1 MVFASHIFLLFLAV
15 TLLFY
20 WQVAK
25 RGAGAAKAFL
35 IVASLVFY
43 GSWKAAYLP
52 LLIGSLLVNYAFA
65 LGIQAR
71 RGSPGAGWLY
81 AVGVVFNVALLGYFK
96 YTGFLL
102 GQWNALTSWPVPIP
116 EIVLPIGLS
125 FFTFQQIGFLT
136 DMRQGRVGDLRFWN
150 FVLMVVVFPHLV
162 AGPIVSQRD
171 MLPQLA
177 TRRDWTL
184 KADQLAI
191 GLTIFALGLFKK
203 TVLMDPQ
210 VPYIDIL
217 FEAAARGY
225 TLGFVDGWV
234 AALGYGF
241 QIYFD
246 FSAYSDM
253 AIGLAFIFGLR
264 LPMNFFSP
272 YKSTSVRE
280 FWRRWHI
287 SLSRFLRDL
296 LYIPMG
302 GNRHGLAVA
311 VFAVVATMTIG
322 GLWHGA
328 GWTFVVWGLLHGLYL
343 AINHVWR
350 AALPGVRMPAWL
362 GGILTFLAVT
372 VAWVF
377 FRAAD
382 MPTALAI
389 LKAMAGLT
397 TLHELAQLDRGLV
410 LMFPL
415 YTVIVWL
422 MPNLMQLFRRQQ
434 PAIDLGDLLP
444 ANPPGR
450 VERWLAFDGSVRW
463 AAMAAFTFVFAWF
476 ALSNLAP
483 FIYFQF

>member
-1 MVFASHIFLLFLAV
+1 MVFASHLFLLFLAV
-15 TLLFY
+15 VLLLY

-25 RGAGAAKAFL
+25 QGAGAAKAFL

-43 GSWKAAYLP
+43 GSWKIEYLP
-52 LLIGSLLVNYAFA
+52 LLIGSLLTNYALA

-71 RGSPGAGWLY
+71 RGTAAAGWLY
-81 AVGVVFNVALLGYFK
+81 ALGVVLNIALLGYFK
-96 YTGFLL
+96 YTGFIL
-102 GQWNALTSWPVPIP
+102 GQWNALTAWPVPVP

-136 DMRQGRVGDLRFWN
+136 DMKNGQVENLRFWN

-177 TRRDWTL
+177 ARTDWRL

-191 GLTIFALGLFKK
+191 GLTIFSIGLFKK
-203 TVLMDPQ
+203 TVLIDPQ
-210 VPYIDIL
+210 VPYIDNL

-225 TLGFVDGWV
+225 TLGFVDGWI

-253 AIGLAFIFGLR
+253 AVGLAFIFGLR

-272 YKSTSVRE
+272 YKSTSIRE

-302 GNRHGLAVA
+302 GNRRGLAVA
-311 VFAVVATMTIG
+311 VFAVIATMTIG

-328 GWTFVVWGLLHGLYL
+328 GWTFVVWGLLHGIYL
-343 AINHVWR
+343 AINHIWR
-350 AALPGVRMPAWL
+350 AAFPDARMNRFL
-362 GGILTFLAVT
+362 GGALTFLAVT
-372 VAWVF
+372 IAWVF
-377 FRAAD
+377 FRAPD
-382 MPTALAI
+382 MTTAFAV

-410 LMFPL
+410 LLLPV
-415 YTVIVWL
+415 YAIIVWF
-422 MPNLMQLFRRQQ
+422 MPNVMQIFRHWQ
-434 PAIDLGDLLP
+434 PAIDLGNLLP
-444 ANPPGR
+444 GNPPGR
-450 VERWLAFDGSVRW
+450 IERTFAFDGSARW
-463 AAMAAFTFVFAWF
+463 ATAGAFTFILAWF